1 MMNAN
6 PLFSVLI
13 ANYNNGKY
21 LMEAINSVY
30 AQTYTNWEIILVDDA
45 STDNSKEIYKEL
57 EKDTRIHIFYNDEN
71 HGCGYTKRRC
81 AELANGELCGFLD
94 PDDIISK
101 DALQIMAQEHIA
113 NEGISMAYSDMYYC
127 DENLNIISTTHRGQ
141 IPDNTT
147 FLEFYNYVS
156 HFAVYKRSVYLKT
169 EGISADAQRAVDH
182 DLYFKLEEYGPFT
195 FVSQP
200 LYFYRTGTGTNISCG
215 ENQIKAL
222 FWDYVAMIDACR
234 RRNIPIESVVMPR
247 FLNIISYY
255 KQQLNA
261 VYNSNTYRVGNFIVL
276 PYRIMRKLFNKISN
290 LWKRK

>member
-1 MMNAN
+1 MNAN

-30 AQTYTNWEIILVDDA
+30 VQTYTNWEIILVDDA

-94 PDDIISK
+94 ADDIIAK
-101 DALQIMAQEHIA
+101 DALHIMVIEHFKH
-113 NEGISMAYSDMYYC
+113 ESISMAYSDMYYC
-127 DENLNIISTTHRGQ
+127 DENLNIISTTHRAQ

-147 FLEFYNYVS
+147 FLELYNYVS
-156 HFAVYKRSVYLKT
+156 QFAVYKRSVYLKT

-182 DLYFKLEEYGPFT
+182 DLYFKLEEYGPFA

-200 LYFYRTGTGTNISCG
+200 LYFYRTGTGKNISCD

-234 RRNIPIESVVMPR
+234 RRNIPIESIVMPR
-247 FLNIISYY
+247 FLNLISYY
-255 KQQLNA
+255 KRQLNS